1 MKNNHNFSFTPK
13 YLRNQ
18 DIHEMKSLQY
28 KKPINKVEL
37 EEPKEESF
45 YFISPKKTKENK
57 SEEDNDDIY
66 KTEMNNKKPLEL
78 FQDISNDIK
87 ENKKTLD
94 LKQKYNL
101 NNYDSD
107 NIIIDKSN
115 MSMSFS
121 KLIMNENI
129 TNDKIDDTYNSS
141 VKYNFTTNTIE
152 ELKNN
157 SENKDLNKLY
167 NFCNNMIN
175 KKNTPKVL
183 NVFDIYNKSKK
194 IDIKNINIIKNY
206 KDDII
211 QNHISF
217 FQNLKDKKLKKIK
230 TKLIKRTPRNK
241 TYTSNIEEM
250 NINNF
255 YSKNSNQ
262 KTVDINSKISDET
275 SITYCNNYDSN
286 IGKKFNSSIDS
297 ARTYSLIPKNPF
309 KKNNQNSLYTS
320 STNRNRNNK
329 NKSYVK
335 NLSYSKFIYRKRII
349 KMNKRR
355 INQDMMNEE
364 KSSKNK
370 ESLINI
376 NNICTRTFRKEKDV
390 FNTFRINN
398 IKSIKRKSALDLK
411 PGTKNDGP
419 INLKNNNFYS
429 NIYES
434 LINKQKENCKNNII
448 IQNFNNYNLN
458 TYNSNKNINPN
469 FINFDSYNN
478 SNLVEKKM
486 NNTTERN
493 DNKRKSIILD
503 IKINKRCFSKNIEK
517 RNKKYIL

>member
-107 NIIIDKSN
+107 NIIMDKSN

-157 SENKDLNKLY
+157 SETKDLNKLY

-183 NVFDIYNKSKK
+183 NGFDIYNKSKK
-194 IDIKNINIIKNY
+194 NRY
-206 KDDII
+206 KK
-211 QNHISF
+211 H
-217 FQNLKDKKLKKIK
+217 
-230 TKLIKRTPRNK
+230 
-241 TYTSNIEEM
+241 
-250 NINNF
+250 
-255 YSKNSNQ
+255 
-262 KTVDINSKISDET
+262 
-275 SITYCNNYDSN
+275 
-286 IGKKFNSSIDS
+286 
-297 ARTYSLIPKNPF
+297 
-309 KKNNQNSLYTS
+309 
-320 STNRNRNNK
+320 
-329 NKSYVK
+329 
-335 NLSYSKFIYRKRII
+335 
-349 KMNKRR
+349 
-355 INQDMMNEE
+355 
-364 KSSKNK
+364 
-370 ESLINI
+370 
-376 NNICTRTFRKEKDV
+376 
-390 FNTFRINN
+390 
-398 IKSIKRKSALDLK
+398 
-411 PGTKNDGP
+411 
-419 INLKNNNFYS
+419 
-429 NIYES
+429 
-434 LINKQKENCKNNII
+434 
-448 IQNFNNYNLN
+448 
-458 TYNSNKNINPN
+458 
-469 FINFDSYNN
+469 
-478 SNLVEKKM
+478 
-486 NNTTERN
+486 
-493 DNKRKSIILD
+493 
-503 IKINKRCFSKNIEK
+503 
-517 RNKKYIL
+517 